1 MTKKSSPSLWLMNQ
15 QQTGE
20 LLGKSTRWVRDSAL
34 PRTEEGNYDARQ
46 VVAWL
51 LDQQEPDDL
60 KEEKLKEEIN
70 VLKERNR
77 KLQFENEVTAGNMAD
92 IRSLREMLAGLAVPI
107 RKLGEL
113 IGRKATITG
122 PDAQQ
127 MINRAIEDY
136 ERALDKGFKN
146 TA

>member
-1 MTKKSSPSLWLMNQ
+1 MTLATVKQKQAAEVIGRPASFLRDNNPPRNEDGSYSIPALV
-15 QQTGE
+15 
-20 LLGKSTRWVRDSAL
+20 RWFVQWEVDRA
-34 PRTEEGNYDARQ
+34 
-46 VVAWL
+46 V
-51 LDQQEPDDL
+51 PDDL

-113 IGRKATITG
+113 IGRKATVTG
-122 PDAQQ
+122 LDAQQ
-127 MINRAIEDY
+127 MINQAIEDY
-136 ERALDKGFKN
+136 ERALGEGFKN
-146 TA
+146 TD